1 MTKVTILN
9 ITWKRVVRELHLW
22 NAYLEVIKYRD
33 IKRDIKA
40 HPRKKYH
47 DDVKVVT
54 PIVTWKRTFIPL
66 EVRTSVEG
74 GARDLVEKGGRGRCD
89 RSRATEGATG
99 NGTGSRV
106 IQRGFTPVLVYAHRF
121 TRRKC
126 KEKNE
131 GECRKRRERSSL
143 PFLNSASF
151 RAKWKVV

>member
-1 MTKVTILN
+1 MSRRQKSRFLIS
-9 ITWKRVVRELHLW
+9 TWKRVVTELYLW

-89 RSRATEGATG
+89 RSRATM
-99 NGTGSRV
+99 
-106 IQRGFTPVLVYAHRF
+106 
-121 TRRKC
+121 RR
-126 KEKNE
+126 N
-131 GECRKRRERSSL
+131 RKRDGISGNPARVYLCPRVCSPFYSPEMQRKKWGGMQETTWKKLATLFKLGQFSS
-143 PFLNSASF
+143 
-151 RAKWKVV
+151 